1 MAIGI
6 VGNLDKPLT
15 AGVTRIIVAEFA
27 DGVGELMLPECL
39 ADHIGLPQ
47 LGFTDEALSKRC
59 SALIVLGGDG
69 TLLSFARSW
78 PFWGMP
84 LLGVNLGN
92 LGFLTE
98 VEEADVVRAVAV
110 VRSGAYTIQERMML
124 RVVVNRDSRQVYESF
139 VLNDCVVTKGAFAR
153 MIRLEVHIGNNFFKT
168 FPADGVIIS
177 TPTGSTAYSLSAG
190 GPIVDP
196 SLRLMLLTPICPH
209 MLQAR
214 PLVVSPHDRISVRV
228 HSVHEDVVLTLD
240 GQEGVRLYPKDEV
253 VIESADIVTRLVK
266 VVSRSFYDVLRYKL

>member
-1 MAIGI
+1 MPIGV
-6 VGNLDKPLT
+6 VGNLGKPLT
-15 AGVTRIIVAEFA
+15 EGVTRLIVAECK
-27 DGVGELMLPECL
+27 DVGKEIMLPHSL
-39 ADHIGLPQ
+39 ALHIGLPDM
-47 LGFTDEALSKRC
+47 GFSDQEIASSC
-59 SALIVLGGDG
+59 SAVMVLGGDG
-69 TLLSFARSW
+69 TLLSVARTW

-98 VEEADVVRAVAV
+98 VEEVDVLAALAVLRRGEYV
-110 VRSGAYTIQERMML
+110 LQERMML
-124 RVVVNRDSRQVYESF
+124 RVLVNRDGRQVYESV

-196 SLRLMLLTPICPH
+196 TMRLMLLTPICPH

-214 PLVVSPHDRISVRV
+214 PLVVSPQDRIAVKV
-228 HSVHEDVVLTLD
+228 HSIHEDVVLTLD
-240 GQEGVRLYPKDEV
+240 GQEGVRVYPKDEV
-253 VIESADIVTRLVK
+253 VVECSDIVTRLVK
-266 VVSRSFYDVLRYKL
+266 IVPRSFYDVLRYKL

>member
-1 MAIGI
+1 MAIGV

-15 AGVTRIIVAEFA
+15 EGVTRVIVAEFA
-27 DGVGELMLPECL
+27 ANEGTLMLPNCL
-39 ADHIGLPQ
+39 AERIGMPS
-47 LGFTDEALSKRC
+47 LGFSDEELAEKC
-59 SALIVLGGDG
+59 SAMIVLGGDG

-98 VEEADVVRAVAV
+98 VEEADVLRAVAV
-110 VRSGAYTIQERMML
+110 LKRGAHTIQERMML
-124 RVVVNRDSRQVYESF
+124 KVVVHRECRQVYESF

-196 SLRLMLLTPICPH
+196 SMRLMLLTPICPH

-214 PLVVSPHDRISVRV
+214 PLVVSPHDRIAIRV

-253 VIESADIVTRLVK
+253 IIESADIVTRLIK
-266 VVSRSFYDVLRYKL
+266 ITPRSFYDVLRYKL

>member
-1 MAIGI
+1 M
-6 VGNLDKPLT
+6 
-15 AGVTRIIVAEFA
+15 
-27 DGVGELMLPECL
+27 
-39 ADHIGLPQ
+39 
-47 LGFTDEALSKRC
+47 
-59 SALIVLGGDG
+59 LGGDG
-69 TLLSFARSW
+69 TLLSVARTW

-98 VEEADVVRAVAV
+98 VEEVDVLAALAVLRRGEYV
-110 VRSGAYTIQERMML
+110 LQERMML
-124 RVVVNRDSRQVYESF
+124 RVLVNRDGRQVYESV

-196 SLRLMLLTPICPH
+196 TMRLMLLTPICPH

-214 PLVVSPHDRISVRV
+214 PLVVSPQDRIAVKV
-228 HSVHEDVVLTLD
+228 HSIHEDVVLTLD
-240 GQEGVRLYPKDEV
+240 GQEGVRVYPKDEV
-253 VIESADIVTRLVK
+253 VVECSDIVTRLVK
-266 VVSRSFYDVLRYKL
+266 IVPRSFYDVLRYKL